1 MKEKIP
7 LKTYI
12 CKPPLFFFLLPSP
25 PQWPH
30 WSCFSSLFILEQFDY
45 HPSGI
50 SCNTLQTIGQLAGS
64 CLRCSETTQ
73 KGIFSV
79 CDSTFL
85 FQMRNC
91 EIFISL
97 DLDKSKQ
104 EKPVINPT
112 TSKLKN
118 KNKLLQVIV
127 FQLFSYCGCQNKE
140 KKKSLWHSVQE
151 TRCKAN
157 KIGCFCSLGK
167 HQCSPLFL

>member
-12 CKPPLFFFLLPSP
+12 CKPPLFFSSSP
-25 PQWPH
+25 PLSPLLH
-30 WSCFSSLFILEQFDY
+30 NGLTGLVFLPCS
-45 HPSGI
+45 SGI
-50 SCNTLQTIGQLAGS
+50 SCKTLWTIGQLAGS

-91 EIFISL
+91 EIFVSL

-127 FQLFSYCGCQNKE
+127 FQLFSYCGCQNK
-140 KKKSLWHSVQE
+140 KKRIFMALPP
-151 TRCKAN
+151 RN
-157 KIGCFCSLGK
+157 KM
-167 HQCSPLFL
+167 